1 MTDTAPQTE
10 GPIKRAIRNAG
21 WLLAG
26 KGVGAV
32 FSLVYLALAA
42 RSLGVEQFG
51 IFALILSYGQAAANL
66 AQFQSWQTVVRY
78 GAVHDAAN
86 APDKLRRVV
95 VFAALLDLGAA
106 ITGAALAVAGVY
118 LIGGQFGWSRE
129 QQDIAVL
136 FSLSLLFGLRGAPTG
151 ILRLFDRFD
160 IAAYAETV
168 LPAMRLAGAVL
179 AWVLDASIAGFLIA
193 WAAAELVTTIAIWTV
208 SLRVARRRNTQGVSG
223 PLLRGVVTEN
233 EGLWKFAWTTNFTTS
248 LNLVWKQFPVLA
260 VGWAVDAAAAG
271 GFRIAT
277 QLAGAL
283 NKPTIALA
291 RAIYPEFARLAVTS
305 EREIGRAVGKA
316 CLFGGL
322 AGVIALAVVVIFG
335 QLAIRLIGG
344 DAYMFVYPVLIVL
357 AVAATFELAGVAIE
371 PALVALGRPG
381 QVLGVRAVVAGIYVL
396 ALVVMVKAHG
406 SIGAALATAGSSLLL
421 VLLLYLAF
429 RRVAAQPRDNLP
441 LTSAGKPPKSYPS
454 EPNPGA

>member
-1 MTDTAPQTE
+1 MTEDARHTE

-78 GAVHDAAN
+78 GAVHDADK
-86 APDKLRRVV
+86 APDKLRRIV

-106 ITGAALAVAGVY
+106 IAGAALAAGGVY
-118 LIGGQFGWSRE
+118 LIGGQFGWSKAE
-129 QQDIAVL
+129 QDIAVL
-136 FSLSLLFGLRGAPTG
+136 FSLSLLFGMRGAPTG
-151 ILRLFDRFD
+151 LLRLFDRFD

-179 AWVLDASIAGFLIA
+179 AWLLEASIAGFLAA
-193 WAAAELVTTIAIWTV
+193 WAAAELVTTIAIWWA
-208 SLRVARRRNTQGVSG
+208 SLREVKRRTAQTISG
-223 PLLRGVVTEN
+223 PVLRGVVAEN
-233 EGLWKFAWTTNFTTS
+233 DGLWRFAWTTNFTTS

-291 RAIYPEFARLAVTS
+291 RAIYPEFARLAVSS
-305 EREIGRAVGKA
+305 EREISRAVSRA
-316 CLFGGL
+316 CVIGGI
-322 AGVIALAVVVIFG
+322 AGLIALAVVVALG
-335 QLAIRLIGG
+335 QLALELIGG
-344 DAYMFVYPVLIVL
+344 EAYIFVYPVLILL
-357 AVAATFELAGVAIE
+357 ALAAAFELAGVAIE

-381 QVLGVRAVVAGIYVL
+381 QVLGVRALVAGIYVL
-396 ALVVMVKAHG
+396 ALLVMVQAHG
-406 SIGAALATAGSSLLL
+406 SMGAAVATAGSSLLL

-429 RRVAAQPRDNLP
+429 RRVAAE
-441 LTSAGKPPKSYPS
+441 TSGNGAPSEAGKAP
-454 EPNPGA
+454 

>member
-1 MTDTAPQTE
+1 MNDQPRQTE

-42 RSLGVEQFG
+42 RSLGIEQFG

-78 GAVHDAAN
+78 GAIHDAAD

-106 ITGAALAVAGVY
+106 MAGAALAVAGAY
-118 LIGGQFGWSRE
+118 LIGSEFGWSRDE
-129 QQDIAVL
+129 QDIAAL

-179 AWVLDASIAGFLIA
+179 AWLLDASIAGYLAA
-193 WAAAELVTTIAIWTV
+193 WAAAELVTTLAVWWA
-208 SLRVARRRNTQGVSG
+208 SLREVRRRKLRHVPG
-223 PLLRGVVTEN
+223 PILTGVVTEN
-233 EGLWKFAWTTNFTTS
+233 EGLWRFAWTTNFTTS

-260 VGWAVDAAAAG
+260 VGWFVDAVAAG

-283 NKPTIALA
+283 NKPTVALA

-305 EREIGRAVGKA
+305 GHEISRAVNRT
-316 CLFGGL
+316 CLIGGV
-322 AGVIALAVVVIFG
+322 AGLVALAMVAIFG
-335 QLAIRLIGG
+335 QLALGLIGG
-344 DAYMFVYPVLIVL
+344 EAYMFVYPALIIL
-357 AVAATFELAGVAIE
+357 AVAAAFELAGVAIE

-381 QVLGVRAVVAGIYVL
+381 QVLGVRAIVAGIYAL
-396 ALVVMVKAHG
+396 ALVIMVQAHD
-406 SIGAALATAGSSLLL
+406 SMGAAIATAGSSFLL
-421 VLLLYLAF
+421 VALLYLAF
-429 RRVAAQPRDNLP
+429 RRIAAM
-441 LTSAGKPPKSYPS
+441 PPGQIEPAPAAMPPASYS
-454 EPNPGA
+454 KE